1 MSKKVVFYHVYG
13 KTKTDDG
20 KEHVVTVVG
29 KFEQLREKQ
38 EFNEEVDVEVV
49 PTKFVKGNLSY
60 EVKQLKRKL
69 TLGVSICHPLDDFD
83 EEVGVEIAKKRIE
96 NRQDVGS
103 IETSSVTMLTE
114 DAIMAE
120 LLVKLNYIMEHI
132 EDYLPK
138 NATF

>member
-1 MSKKVVFYHVYG
+1 MSRVKFYHVYG
-13 KTKTDDG
+13 KVKTDDG

-114 DAIMAE
+114 DAILAE
-120 LLVKLNYIMEHI
+120 LVVKLNYILEHI
-132 EDYLPK
+132 EDYISED
-138 NATF
+138 

>member
-29 KFEQLREKQ
+29 KFEQERKWTEIS
-38 EFNEEVDVEVV
+38 EEVDVETI
-49 PTKFVKGNLSY
+49 PNTFVKGDLTY
-60 EVKQLKRKL
+60 KVKQLNRKL

-132 EDYLPK
+132 EEYLPK

>member
-1 MSKKVVFYHVYG
+1 MSRVKFYHVYG

-29 KFEQLREKQ
+29 KLEQLREKQ
-38 EFNEEVDVEVV
+38 EFNEEVEVEVV
-49 PTKFVKGNLSY
+49 PTKFVKGNLTY
-60 EVKQLKRKL
+60 NVKQLKRKL

-96 NRQDVGS
+96 SRQDVGS

-114 DAIMAE
+114 DAILAE
-120 LLVKLNYIMEHI
+120 LVVKLNYILEHI
-132 EDYLPK
+132 EDYISED
-138 NATF
+138 